1 MHGSYKLIVEQK
13 LLSRK
18 SSMECHAQ
26 RCSVQVHVYD
36 VLARVDEAGNGEPLR
51 VLVVTLVRRAY
62 T

>member
-1 MHGSYKLIVEQK
+1 
-13 LLSRK
+13 
-18 SSMECHAQ
+18 MECHAQ